1 MALLARTRPLSMIR
15 RMRCPGR
22 MFSSNSSN
30 VLIPSSPSSSPPI
43 ALPALEEPK
52 VVFPPAEKGE
62 TLPWLRDS
70 AADTAFKSVSKP
82 PQPPLFDTYAVVME
96 LKLNG
101 FSERQAVSVKE
112 ALDQAIR
119 TSLTTKLTTLA
130 TQSQLA
136 NAESA
141 LKESLFNFSLKYDM
155 QQRHSKELL
164 KADIEGL
171 KVDTTANSK
180 TVQADFQA
188 FRSENSAFRSEIRH
202 LLRTDLSLL
211 EQQLLRLAK
220 DVDAKDADTKAQLG
234 QLENKLI
241 KYGMAVLFSVF
252 GSVVAVARLF
262 L

>member
-1 MALLARTRPLSMIR
+1 MALLFRRPALVRNLVKRS
-15 RMRCPGR
+15 
-22 MFSSNSSN
+22 FSSSSSSNSN
-30 VLIPSSPSSSPPI
+30 NAIIPSPITAVEEAKPNPP
-43 ALPALEEPK
+43 PEKTEP
-52 VVFPPAEKGE
+52 
-62 TLPWLRDS
+62 TLPWLRDT

-119 TSLTTKLTTLA
+119 SSLTTKLASLA

-136 NAESA
+136 NVESA
-141 LKESLFNFSLKYDM
+141 SKESLFNFSLKYDM
-155 QQRHSKELL
+155 QQRHTKELL

-171 KVDTTANSK
+171 KVDTTANAK

-188 FRSENSAFRSEIRH
+188 FRSENAAFRSEIRH
-202 LLRTDLSLL
+202 LLKTDFSLL
-211 EQQLLRLAK
+211 EQTLLRLTK

-241 KYGMAVLFSVF
+241 KYGLAVFFSVF
-252 GSVVAVARLF
+252 GSMIAVARLF